1 MRWIIAILLG
11 FSSFAAW
18 GSCSYPLPT
27 QPRGPTWT
35 TRIEAVDLST
45 LIYSAAANVTVWR
58 QPCAEGGN
66 LLLATF
72 EPTKGEP
79 FICSA
84 NFNVIQNGRWYDNV
98 TLSLDPTP
106 YSVNFCDGVLS
117 KITFNLGLFASGGP
131 TVDWD
136 INSEFTLVYERY
148 QSNQRLAVGAYNPAD
163 YGQPTGP
170 KALHGSLSGS
180 WYDPSRDGEGF
191 ALEFGEAGGS
201 PIGTL
206 YWFTYKN
213 GKAYWLAG
221 ASNYRAGQSK
231 ITFDLIEFRGT
242 GFGAQFKPNNVLYQ
256 EVGTISLEF
265 DSCQSGRATWR
276 MDNGETGSF
285 NLRRITTGIH
295 GVPCQ

>member
-1 MRWIIAILLG
+1 MRWIIAFLLG
-11 FSSFAAW
+11 FSSFASWA
-18 GSCSYPLPT
+18 SCSSLSNPLPT
-27 QPRGPTWT
+27 VPHGPTWVRQIDT
-35 TRIEAVDLST
+35 NSFTDMSPA
-45 LIYSAAANVTVWR
+45 SAELTVWR
-58 QPCAEGGN
+58 QPCVGEDN
-66 LLLATF
+66 MLMATIK
-72 EPTKGEP
+72 PIKGEP
-79 FICSA
+79 FVCSIRS
-84 NFNVIQNGRWYDNV
+84 FSVIQNGRWDEDV
-98 TLSLDPTP
+98 TLFLDAHDDD
-106 YSVNFCDGVLS
+106 SDSFCDDLLKTTTFRVGQLYTKTWDPDADLVLVW
-117 KITFNLGLFASGGP
+117 N
-131 TVDWD
+131 
-136 INSEFTLVYERY
+136 R
-148 QSNQRLAVGAYNPAD
+148 QSQNQRLAVGAFNPAD
-163 YGQPTGP
+163 YGQTTGP

-221 ASNYRAGQSK
+221 ASNYRTGQSK

-242 GFGAQFKPNNVLYQ
+242 GFGAQFKPNNVLHQ
-256 EVGTISLEF
+256 EVGTINLEF